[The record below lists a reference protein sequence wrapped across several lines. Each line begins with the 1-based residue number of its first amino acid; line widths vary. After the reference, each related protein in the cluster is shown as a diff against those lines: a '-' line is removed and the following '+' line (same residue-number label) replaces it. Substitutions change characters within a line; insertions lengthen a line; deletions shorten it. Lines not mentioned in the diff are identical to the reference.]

1 MEEGFTQLQIL
12 FGEYYECD
20 KLVYQLFKK
29 NINRFKDTNKRWS
42 KLNSGKK
49 TEYYNFFS
57 PSNWQKLSNNE
68 KVKHTKFCNECTITN
83 AYYQALFPSIS
94 IRYTNARKENVVRVL
109 NNIKGQ
115 PKKSALKEHTSR
127 IYNTINTEFKNK
139 FGVPFSEGLINM
151 PELNLQLKPSSC
163 EMKKEKR
170 ALTKKVK
177 TSLQKEMDQT
187 AVDRCFGTR
196 QSLKKWDMLRTIQSF
211 ETVTDAIN
219 RTKENE
225 KKVLAGEKNKK
236 IMLVHVFFYYKQLS
250 C

>member
-1 MEEGFTQLQIL
+1 MSEYSILDPKICGYYRAAVHLISTNQEVTPKSVDENNSFNSTVYLRNPTGANGEISSITDSAFSAEQNLTIGENDILEITFETDLQVTEGDGGPRSSTPKKKSRTFVPMEEGFTQLQIL

-83 AYYQALFPSIS
+83 AYYQALFPSTL

-109 NNIKGQ
+109 NNIKWQ
-115 PKKSALKEHTSR
+115 PKKSALKEHTR
-127 IYNTINTEFKNK
+127 HY
-139 FGVPFSEGLINM
+139 
-151 PELNLQLKPSSC
+151 
-163 EMKKEKR
+163 
-170 ALTKKVK
+170 K
-177 TSLQKEMDQT
+177 T
-187 AVDRCFGTR
+187 
-196 QSLKKWDMLRTIQSF
+196 
-211 ETVTDAIN
+211 
-219 RTKENE
+219 
-225 KKVLAGEKNKK
+225 
-236 IMLVHVFFYYKQLS
+236 
-250 C
+250 